1 MCGKRHK
8 YERLISSTMRINFD
22 VEDDFDEILKA
33 PKPNKK
39 ILIQRHLN
47 FEVRFHVENKIV
59 THKSVHFNKEQIHPS
74 VTRCCGGTC
83 VLSLCRNAEANGTV
97 PEKIYNPSTEG
108 NDPLIGKLVRVLSL
122 GGVTFHDPDG
132 CEEELDLNWK
142 RLRNMAQPV
151 VDEQLAKLA
160 MEGKWKRSVVKLD
173 LGFLLLDKD
182 AIRFDKESYKEMEK
196 DGAKDLLQCEVAWDR
211 KVESELAKRGITKV
225 NNAFVKYKKKK
236 WTTVFGNCTRDYNG
250 THEEGVDSNKLPSV
264 VKEETVTK
272 ESSEEWV
279 AGKVPEEEPQEE
291 PVEEPEVEKECEH
304 CCEQPCVWVAKKED
318 MIFYDES
325 EHGLLPKEDL
335 PPNNIRRKKLYRQM
349 TLHLQDGVVQKGV
362 RHELPTCV
370 ELGTREL
377 FPSPTFMGFKRSY

>member
-1 MCGKRHK
+1 VGNVKK
-8 YERLISSTMRINFD
+8 VSAVEVLISSTMRINFD
-22 VEDDFDEILKA
+22 VVDDFDEILKA

-59 THKSVHFNKEQIHPS
+59 THKSVHFNKDQIHPS
-74 VTRCCGGTC
+74 VTRCCGGKC

-97 PEKIYNPSTEG
+97 PDKIYNPSTEG
-108 NDPLIGKLVRVLSL
+108 NDPLIGKLVKVLSL

-160 MEGKWKRSVVKLD
+160 MEGKWRRSAVQLD
-173 LGFLLLDKD
+173 LGFLLLDND
-182 AIRFDKESYKEMEK
+182 AIRFDKESYNEMEK
-196 DGAKDLLQCEVAWDR
+196 DGAKDLLQCEVVWDR
-211 KVESELAKRGITKV
+211 KIESELAKRGSTKV
-225 NNAFVKYKKKK
+225 DNAFVKYKKKK
-236 WTTVFGNCTRDYNG
+236 KWTTAFGNCMEYNG
-250 THEEGVDSNKLPSV
+250 THEKGVNSKKLPSV
-264 VKEETVTK
+264 MKAETVTK
-272 ESSEEWV
+272 ELSGEWV
-279 AGKVPEEEPQEE
+279 AGKVPEEQ
-291 PVEEPEVEKECEH
+291 PVEEPEVENECKH

-335 PPNNIRRKKLYRQM
+335 PPNNIRHKKLYRQM

-377 FPSPTFMGFKRSY
+377 FPSQTFMGFRRSY